1 MRDRVAIRVR
11 SCDSTRFDFGVASPW
26 IAMRRERGLKM
37 NTRAIPAVTRAWTRA
52 LSANRVRCE
61 PQKKRAR
68 FLSTPSQFGPVRVL
82 WKVHGLDRA
91 HRLR

>member
-11 SCDSTRFDFGVASPW
+11 LCDSTRFDFGVASPS
-26 IAMRRERGLKM
+26 MRRERGLKM
-37 NTRAIPAVTRAWTRA
+37 NTRAIPAVTRAWTHA

-68 FLSTPSQFGPVRVL
+68 FLSTPS
-82 WKVHGLDRA
+82 
-91 HRLR
+91 